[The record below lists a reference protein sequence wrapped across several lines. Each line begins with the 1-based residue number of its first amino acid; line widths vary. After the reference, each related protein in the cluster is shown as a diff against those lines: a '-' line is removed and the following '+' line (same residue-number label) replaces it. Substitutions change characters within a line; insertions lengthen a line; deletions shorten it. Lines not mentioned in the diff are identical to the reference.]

1 MPTDQEFKIPHELEM
16 LMAQELA
23 VALVAKHVGF
33 TVEEFEVRW
42 SGNSY
47 GRSGDSSKSVALSSV
62 SGIHLLTSGASSHRR
77 SYIEKRIAVLCARA
91 YASMLVMNRRA
102 TADGRAS
109 SGYEFWE
116 SLEENGDRS
125 RAAELCAAYLTED
138 PDRPESD
145 DPEGYFSDRQ
155 NQDIVRFGPRVLAE
169 FLTDVEFLSLVDQSL
184 RGFGCSTP
192 SFRATIS
199 AGLLQD
205 YKPGHSTLE
214 IKGWQSPTEQEC
226 GISASLTSLRQRP
239 SDDDDELSRHC
250 LVAHELGHWL
260 AARYVEIPT
269 SGVKFRLQEFD
280 GSCTVFLGYPAF
292 HWPLER
298 YLSARIAVLCAGSY
312 ADCWLRYPEK
322 RVAIGGSFFD
332 TMYRGT
338 GWSDFSKLQEIYLLY
353 RTVLQSIPRKP
364 NLASSPSNNEVLTVL
379 TSLLRSFGLYN
390 SLRSPEFGALAKHM
404 LCKAQLSSAA
414 SSDAPLQ
421 WIELGSEELVAACL
435 EHGLPSENK
444 ETAAP
449 IIAAS

>member
-1 MPTDQEFKIPHELEM
+1 
-16 LMAQELA
+16 MAQELA
-23 VALVAKHVGF
+23 VALVAKQVGF

-62 SGIHLLTSGASSHRR
+62 SGIHLLTSGASSQRR

-91 YASMLVMNRRA
+91 YASMLVLNRRA

-116 SLEENGDRS
+116 SLKENGDRS
-125 RAAELCAAYLTED
+125 RAVELCAAYLTED

-145 DPEGYFSDRQ
+145 DPEAYFYNRQ

-184 RGFGCSTP
+184 RGFGRSTP
-192 SFRATIS
+192 FFRVTIS
-199 AGLLQD
+199 ARLLQY

-214 IKGWQSPTEQEC
+214 IKDGQSPTEQEC
-226 GISASLTSLRQRP
+226 DISGCLTSLRQSP
-239 SDDDDELSRHC
+239 SDGDGKLSRQC

-292 HWPLER
+292 HWSLEC

-312 ADCWLRYPEK
+312 ADCWLRHPDK
-322 RVAIGGSFFD
+322 RVAIGDSFFD

-338 GWSDFSKLQEIYLLY
+338 GLSDFTKLQEIYLLY
-353 RTVLQSIPRKP
+353 RTVLQSIPGKP
-364 NLASSPSNNEVLTVL
+364 NLASSPSNKEVLTVL

-390 SLRSPEFGALAKHM
+390 SLRSREFEAFAKHVHG
-404 LCKAQLSSAA
+404 KVKLSSAA
-414 SSDAPLQ
+414 SPVAPLQ
-421 WIELGSEELVAACL
+421 WIEVGSSELVAACH
-435 EHGLPSENK
+435 EHGLPSKNK

-449 IIAAS
+449 ITAPS